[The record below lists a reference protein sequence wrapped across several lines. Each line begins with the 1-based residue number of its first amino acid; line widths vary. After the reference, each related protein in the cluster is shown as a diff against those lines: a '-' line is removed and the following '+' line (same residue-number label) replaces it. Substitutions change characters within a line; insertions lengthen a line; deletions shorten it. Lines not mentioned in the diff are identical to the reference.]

1 MLGNLLAVVHRT
13 SNRVAPTIRGATS
26 PDIMISPMPY
36 VPGCS
41 ADVFI
46 SYAHRD
52 NQDGW
57 VTGLK
62 KKLTEKLNPFL
73 AGRAEVWFD
82 DRIEPGVYFKQ
93 EIQQKL
99 KDAPIFVAI
108 ISPSYLDSEFC
119 ITHELDWF
127 QNQIGGR
134 EIIQLLKVPLAKGQ
148 QVPLPEANYEILHDV
163 KDGHLLDGEPL
174 DRILDK
180 IVAVITGRLR
190 DFWEL
195 RPKIYFAQIR
205 NENLKPRWDKLKDR
219 LHAEGYAVLPKG
231 VLPVRVPPGRIREW
245 LEAAGLSVHL
255 DGVLDDPLAQLQLG
269 IARQIGRPILILPE
283 SPSEDQLSTAIAEVQ
298 RLLESNRKHAVY
310 FIYDYYSDHQRVAA
324 LPELIRLKTGCDVF
338 LPEAG
343 EKYHKFRLQVSDGVL
358 LFRGDAPEDW
368 LKSQEQVLLQA
379 AARPGRHS
387 IEAKYFTRS
396 PNGQSDAVRVSRG
409 SRQEW
414 IIERSGE
421 PDIEDLQP
429 FFDTLRSRVIAA
441 RGNA

>member
-1 MLGNLLAVVHRT
+1 
-13 SNRVAPTIRGATS
+13 
-26 PDIMISPMPY
+26 MPY

-99 KDAPIFVAI
+99 KDTPIFAAVV
-108 ISPSYLDSEFC
+108 SPSYLDSEFS
-119 ITHELDWF
+119 ISDELDWF
-127 QNQIGGR
+127 QNQGGR
-134 EIIQLLKVPLAKGQ
+134 EIIQLLKVPLEEGQ
-148 QVPLPEANYEILHDV
+148 EVPLPETHYKVLYDP

-174 DRILDK
+174 DKILDEV
-180 IVAVITGRLR
+180 VAAMAKRLR
-190 DFWEL
+190 EFWEL
-195 RPKIYFAQIR
+195 RPKIYVAQLR
-205 NENLKPRWDKLKDR
+205 NENLKPRWDELKDR

-231 VLPVRVPPGRIREW
+231 VLPVRVPDGRIHKW
-245 LEAAGLSVHL
+245 LEAARLSVHL
-255 DGVLDDPLAQLQLG
+255 DSVADDPLAQRQLG
-269 IARQIGRPILILPE
+269 IAKQIGRPFLILPE
-283 SPSEDQLSTAIAEVQ
+283 PPAQDQLPAAIAKVQ
-298 RLLESNRKHAVY
+298 KRLEADSEPAVY
-310 FIYDYYSDHQRVAA
+310 FIYDYYSDHQRVGAFR
-324 LPELIRLKTGCDVF
+324 ELIRSKTGCEVF
-338 LPEAG
+338 LPEGG

-379 AARPGRHS
+379 AARPGRQTV
-387 IEAKYFTRS
+387 EAKYFTRGA
-396 PNGQSDAVRVSRG
+396 NGQSDPVRVTRG

-414 IIERSGE
+414 IIERIGE

-429 FFDTLRSRVIAA
+429 FLDTLRSRAMAA
-441 RGNA
+441 GGVV